1 MTELQNRTALV
12 TGGASGI
19 GNAIATAFGR
29 EGASVVI
36 ADVRRTPRLDDET
49 SVFDRLDAADA
60 PSHYVETDVADP
72 DDAERAVRETV
83 ETFGGLDI
91 LVNNAGINMK
101 YPLDETPIEEW
112 DAMHRVNLRG
122 TFLVSKAAI
131 PHLRESDD
139 AKVINLSSISGVV
152 GTGGSAAYCATKG
165 GISNL
170 TRQMALDYAPEEIN
184 VNAIAPGIIKT
195 AQNAEWRANDPE
207 RIASWHESTPWPSF
221 GDPEDVAGAAVFLA
235 SPASSFVTGHVLSVD
250 GGWTA
255 R

>member
-1 MTELQNRTALV
+1 MNRLEDQTALV

-19 GNAIATAFGR
+19 GNAIAAAYGS
-29 EGASVVI
+29 EGASVVV

-49 SVFDRLDAADA
+49 SVFEKLDGENA
-60 PSHYVETDVADP
+60 SWEYVEADISKP
-72 DDAERAVRETV
+72 AEAERSVSRTV
-83 ETFGGLDI
+83 EEFGSLDI
-91 LVNNAGINMK
+91 IVNNAGINRK

-122 TFLVSKAAI
+122 TFLVTRSAL
-131 PHLRESDD
+131 PHLRESGN

-152 GTGGSAAYCATKG
+152 GTRGSAAYCSTKG
-165 GISNL
+165 AISNL
-170 TRQMALDYAPEEIN
+170 TRQMALDYAADEIN

-195 AQNAEWRANDPE
+195 AQNAEWRENDPE
-207 RIASWHESTPWPSF
+207 RVASWREATPWPSF
-221 GDPEDVAGAAVFLA
+221 GEPEDVANAALFLA
-235 SPASSFVTGHVLSVD
+235 APESSFVTGHVLSVD